1 MNLANAE
8 FYASYGLSSQL
19 PEQDRME
26 IVFSGRSNVG
36 KSSLINK
43 LCNRKSLARVS
54 STPGKT
60 ATVNFYTV
68 DPLYLVDLPGY
79 GYAKAVKGERQ
90 RWDRLINHYFE
101 RRETQRI
108 LLAQL
113 LDCRHEP
120 SADDRMML
128 EYLAHYR
135 IPFIALLTKADK
147 IKKSQYAQTAAHF
160 TELCTPYGC
169 KGVLLT
175 SSETGYGIPELRDWI
190 DQFALEG

>member
-1 MNLANAE
+1 MNIANAD
-8 FYASYGLSSQL
+8 FFASYGLSAQL
-19 PEQDRME
+19 PEQDRIE

-60 ATVNFYTV
+60 ATVNFYSV
-68 DPLYLVDLPGY
+68 DSLYFVDLPGY
-79 GYAKAVKGERQ
+79 GYAKAAKGERQ

-101 RRETQRI
+101 RREPRRI
-108 LLAQL
+108 LLMQL
-113 LDCRHEP
+113 LDCRHAP

-135 IPFIALLTKADK
+135 IPFLALLTKADK
-147 IKKSQYAQTAAHF
+147 IKRSQYVQTTAQF
-160 TELCTPYGC
+160 CELCAPYGC

-175 SSETGYGIPELRDWI
+175 SSETGYGIPELRDQI
-190 DQFALEG
+190 DEFVWEG